1 MGVLTLSNILTEQLV
16 AKLLNKDFY
25 IVIQARMTSS
35 RLPEKVMLPLGTKPV
50 LEVMIERLSLLKEKI
65 VIATTDD
72 GTQRPITELCERLG
86 VKYVEGDTNNVL
98 SRYYLAAQ
106 STGASPETVIVRCT
120 SDCPLIDL
128 TETARVI
135 DHFFSLSSEYDYIS
149 AGPHCGFPNG
159 FDTEVF
165 TFEALESAYRLA
177 TEDFEKEHMTQYI
190 CRNMKVADYKNADDF
205 SHWRLTLDEPADYEL
220 IKAIYSLF
228 DYRTDFT
235 FDELKQMLSSHPDI
249 LKLNEHVEQV
259 QVG

>member
-1 MGVLTLSNILTEQLV
+1 MNTFTEQLV
-16 AKLLNKDFY
+16 SKLLNNDFY

-35 RLPEKVMLPLGTKPV
+35 RLPQKVMLPLGTKPV
-50 LEVMIERLSLLKEKI
+50 LEVMLERLAPFKEKI
-65 VIATTDD
+65 IIATTDD

-86 VKYVEGDTNNVL
+86 VKYVEGGTNNVL

-106 STGASPETVIVRCT
+106 SVNANSDTVIVRCT

-135 DHFFSLSSEYDYIS
+135 DHFYSVRSEYDYIS

-165 TFEALESAYRLA
+165 TFKALKSAFECA

-190 CRNMKVADYKNADDF
+190 CRNMKVADYKNADDL

-249 LKLNEHVEQV
+249 LKINEHVEQV